1 MPKAHFL
8 HSPVDQDVRLPQN
21 IAHRGFNGQYPENTI
36 LAIEKGIEVGAHA
49 IEIDLHISRDGVV
62 VLSHVGAHPFL
73 PDLCS
78 PTQGPKPRTMLWREK
93 ERWRL

>member
-1 MPKAHFL
+1 VTLLWKDHQANLFSKAHFR
-8 HSPVDQDVRLPQN
+8 HSRVDQDVYLPQN

-62 VLSHVGAHPFL
+62 VLSHVSAHPCL
-73 PDLCS
+73 LGPCS
-78 PTQGPKPRTMLWREK
+78 PDSRTQA
-93 ERWRL
+93 

>member
-1 MPKAHFL
+1 
-8 HSPVDQDVRLPQN
+8 VDSDVRLPQN

-62 VLSHVGAHPFL
+62 VLSHV
-73 PDLCS
+73 S
-78 PTQGPKPRTMLWREK
+78 PYPCIPGLRSFIQGPKPRTMLWRQK
-93 ERWRL
+93 ERRRL